1 MKIGV
6 LGLGYVGIVNVAC
19 FSKAGY
25 KVTCSDVK
33 SQKVSQVKNGKSPI
47 LEPEVNSLLSEGV
60 KSGNI
65 IATENAKEVI
75 ENSDLVIVC
84 VGTPS
89 KADGEINLSYL
100 NNIVLEISSYLNVND
115 KKFIAFRSTVPPGT
129 TEFICN
135 KYFGDKFPNVIP
147 VFYPE
152 FLREGSAV
160 NDFYN
165 YGRLVIGKPEKSEI
179 SELITILH
187 LNLEAPV
194 YIVDL
199 KTAEYSKYIDNSFH
213 ALKVTFA
220 NEIFGLGN
228 ELGVDVK
235 LAHEIFIS
243 DTKLNISKLYLKPGL
258 PFGGSCL
265 PKDLRELQYLIGKS
279 KREMNL
285 LKSLIPSN
293 DNFLNELYLKIIEQN
308 ARKIAFI
315 GVTFKNYSD
324 DLRESP
330 ILKIYDKIELDKNYQ
345 IMMWDEDFN
354 KENIRIEFPHLFSII
369 TDFDKIILEAELI
382 IVSKRFLKLV
392 LEKRNL
398 NQRVINISDE
408 QSIKHVENL
417 VNLYN

>member
-25 KVTCSDVK
+25 KVFCTDVK
-33 SQKVSQVKNGKSPI
+33 SQKVTQVRNGKSPI
-47 LEPEVNSLLSEGV
+47 FEPEVNLLLSEGV
-60 KSGNI
+60 SKGNI
-65 IATENAKEVI
+65 IATDNAKEVI
-75 ENSDLVIVC
+75 ENSDLIIVC

-100 NNIVLEISSYLNVND
+100 NNIVLEISKYLQIAD

-129 TEFICN
+129 TELICQ
-135 KYFGDKFPNVIP
+135 KYFGDKFPNIIP

-165 YGRLVIGKPEKSEI
+165 YGRLVIGKPINSEI
-179 SELITILH
+179 SELVEVLH
-187 LNLEAPV
+187 LNKDAPV

-228 ELGVDVK
+228 ELGVDIK
-235 LAHEIFIS
+235 MSHEIFIS
-243 DTKLNISKLYLKPGL
+243 DNKLNISKRYLKPGL

-279 KREMNL
+279 NREMNL

-293 DNFLNELYLKIIEQN
+293 ENFLNMLFNLIIEQN
-308 ARKIAFI
+308 IYKIAFI
-315 GVTFKNYSD
+315 GVTFKNFSD

-330 ILKIYDKIELDKNYQ
+330 ILKIQDRISRNNEYQ
-345 IMMWDEDFN
+345 IMLWDEDFN
-354 KENIRIEFPHLFSII
+354 MENIRIEFPHLFTLI
-369 TDFDKIILEAELI
+369 TEFKTVLQESELI
-382 IVSKRFLKLV
+382 IVSKRYLKLV
-392 LEKRNL
+392 LESRNP
-398 NQRVINISDE
+398 NQIILNISDD
-408 QSIKHVENL
+408 QSIKNIENL
-417 VNLYN
+417 INLYN